1 MNKISEALSPSEP
14 TSSQAPAKD
23 QSSAAGFGASGNSGF
38 GRGGASAHETQ
49 SQVPGMALPANA
61 NIVDLMCV
69 RFALKAV
76 LDLGAKFNLR
86 RDINNLVT
94 LSARFWVWP
103 QPTLERLKRFIDK
116 RCAELDAWKGIEQL
130 SLEDFLAK
138 HGTWNGLYDDSS
150 LFYFL
155 DEFVKLN
162 GKDMLAVFAHTRD
175 AIDARVQGRGNRLSD
190 NIGRLAT
197 VLDLT
202 AGERAI
208 LMHASLCKYQRDLR
222 PVLVD
227 CKASSAQEAYA
238 MMGHILGITGNEVGM
253 ALKAGGRLETLGLI
267 DTPIAEHAITDL
279 GDLMRISDR
288 LLAILTA
295 EYENDAAMMAAFTR
309 PAGAT
314 TLSLADYPHVEQDVR
329 YLIALLNA
337 ASKRKEKGIN
347 VLVYGPPGTGKTEL
361 AKLIASQAQ
370 CELYE
375 VDCLDRDGNSLSG
388 KERYRSLQVSQAF
401 LRGRDMAALLFDEV
415 EDVFPPIGQ
424 EMLNIFGSDDQRGAS
439 VGGKA
444 WINHT
449 LEQNPVPTIW
459 ISNAIGQIDPAYRR
473 RFQFHLELANPP
485 QCVRENI
492 ARKYLGDMGVSEDFI
507 AKLSAR
513 KQVTPAQ
520 IQSAMRFAQLAQ
532 HSIDEPVED
541 LLLTQLERSDKA
553 LGQKDKR
560 DEFRPNVT
568 QYNLDLLNIESR
580 HPVEKII
587 KAMQLRARAT
597 LCFYGAPGTGKTALA
612 EHIAKSLEKPLMM
625 KRASDLMSKYVGE
638 TEQQMAKMFEDAKRE
653 GAILL
658 LDEADSFLQNRQM
671 AQRNYEVSEVN
682 EMLQGMERFDGI
694 FICTTN
700 LFDRIDE
707 AALRRFSFKIKFMPL
722 TAPQR
727 EAMFIAEALAA
738 DASGFDQDLKTR
750 LARLNLLT
758 PGDFAAVRRQAVLL
772 EENMTADEFLL
783 ELERE
788 HKVKP
793 DVRYARS
800 IGFNS

>member
-1 MNKISEALSPSEP
+1 MNKMSDALSQLMPV
-14 TSSQAPAKD
+14 KD
-23 QSSAAGFGASGNSGF
+23 SGNSTYAAGSGF
-38 GRGGASAHETQ
+38 GGARGGSSGLNDTTQ
-49 SQVPGMALPANA
+49 IPGLALPANA

-103 QPTLERLKRFIDK
+103 QATLERLKRFIDK

-130 SLEDFLAK
+130 SLEEFLAK

-162 GKDMLAVFAHTRD
+162 GKDMLSVFAHTME
-175 AIDARVQGRGNRLSD
+175 AIDARVQGKGNRLSD

-202 AGERAI
+202 TAERAI

-238 MMGHILGITGNEVGM
+238 MMGHILAITGNEVGL
-253 ALKAGGRLETLGLI
+253 ALKPGGRLETLGLI

-314 TLSLADYPHVEQDVR
+314 TLSLNDYPHVEQDVR
-329 YLIALLNA
+329 YLIALLKA
-337 ASKRKEKGIN
+337 ASMRKEKGIN

-361 AKLIASQAQ
+361 AKLIASQAE

-401 LRGRDMAALLFDEV
+401 LKGRDMAALMFDEV

-424 EMLNIFGSDDQRGAS
+424 EMLNLFGNEDQRGGA

-449 LEQNPVPTIW
+449 LEQNPVPTLW

-485 QCVRENI
+485 QRVRENI
-492 ARKYLGDMGVSEDFI
+492 ARKYLGDMGVSEEFI
-507 AKLSAR
+507 TKVSAR

-520 IQSAMRFAQLAQ
+520 IQSAMRFAQLARF
-532 HSIDEPVED
+532 SIDEPVED
-541 LLLTQLERSDKA
+541 LLLTQLERSDRA

-560 DEFRPNVT
+560 EEFRPVVT
-568 QYNLDLLNIESR
+568 QYNLDLLNIETR
-580 HPVEKII
+580 HPVEKMI
-587 KAMQLRARAT
+587 KAMQVRPRAT

-638 TEQQMAKMFEDAKRE
+638 TEQQMAKMFDDAQRE

-671 AQRNYEVSEVN
+671 AQRSYEVSEVN

-707 AALRRFSFKIKFMPL
+707 AALRRFSFKIKFMSL
-722 TAPQR
+722 TPVQR
-727 EAMFIAEALAA
+727 ETMFVVEALAGDVSA
-738 DASGFDQDLKTR
+738 FTQELKTR
-750 LARLNLLT
+750 LSKLDLLT

-772 EENMTADEFLL
+772 EEQVTADEFLL

-800 IGFNS
+800 IGFNN

>member
-1 MNKISEALSPSEP
+1 MHSSHTTQGTSPSASP
-14 TSSQAPAKD
+14 
-23 QSSAAGFGASGNSGF
+23 AAGASIESL
-38 GRGGASAHETQ
+38 ATVA
-49 SQVPGMALPANA
+49 VPAPIPGMSLPEHANT
-61 NIVDLMCV
+61 IDLMCV

-76 LDLGAKFNLR
+76 LELGAKFNLR

-94 LSARFWVWP
+94 LSARYWVWP
-103 QPTLERLKRFIDK
+103 QGTLEKLKRFIDK
-116 RCAELDAWKGIEQL
+116 RCHELDAWKGVETLSIEEFMQ
-130 SLEDFLAK
+130 K
-138 HGTWNGLYDDSS
+138 HGQWNGLYDDAS

-162 GKDMLAVFAHTRD
+162 GKDVLSVFQFTTE
-175 AIDARVQGRGNRLSD
+175 AIDTRLSDHGNRLTD
-190 NIGRLAT
+190 NIRRLST
-197 VLDLT
+197 VLSLND
-202 AGERAI
+202 AERQI
-208 LMHASLCKYQRDLR
+208 LLHAALCKYQRDLR

-227 CKASSAQEAYA
+227 CKAGSAQEAYA
-238 MMGHILGITGNEVGM
+238 MMAHVLKLSGSEVGV
-253 ALKAGGRLETLGLI
+253 ALKSGGRLETLGLI
-267 DTPIAEHAITDL
+267 DTPISEHSITDL
-279 GDLMRISDR
+279 GDLLRISDR
-288 LLAILTA
+288 LLAILTV
-295 EYENDAAMMAAFTR
+295 EYESDAAMMSAFTR
-309 PAGAT
+309 PAGQTQLA
-314 TLSLADYPHVEQDVR
+314 LADYPHVEQDVR

-361 AKLIASQAQ
+361 VKLIAAQAG

-375 VDCLDRDGNSLSG
+375 VDCLDREGNSLSG

-401 LRGRDMAALLFDEV
+401 LRGREMAALVFDEV

-424 EMLNIFGSDDQRGAS
+424 EMLSVFGGEDPRGIA

-449 LEQNPVPTIW
+449 LEQNPVPTLW
-459 ISNAIGQIDPAYRR
+459 ISNAIAQIDPAYRR

-485 QCVRENI
+485 QRVRENI
-492 ARKYLGDMGVSEDFI
+492 ARKYLSDLGVSDEFI
-507 AKLSAR
+507 TKVSAR

-520 IQSAMRFAQLAQ
+520 IQSAMRFAQLARN
-532 HSIDEPVED
+532 SIDESVED
-541 LLLTQLERSDKA
+541 LLMTQLERSDKA
-553 LGQKDKR
+553 LGQKDKGE
-560 DEFRPNVT
+560 EFRPIVT
-568 QYNLDLLNIESR
+568 QYDLDLLNIETR
-580 HPVEKII
+580 HPVEKMI
-587 KAMQLRARAT
+587 KAMQARPRAT
-597 LCFYGAPGTGKTALA
+597 LCFFGAPGTGKTALA

-638 TEQQMAKMFEDAKRE
+638 TEQQMAKMFDDAQRE
-653 GAILL
+653 GAVLL

-682 EMLQGMERFDGI
+682 EMLQGMERFTGI

-722 TAPQR
+722 KPDQR
-727 EAMFIAEALAA
+727 ERMFINEALAGVPE
-738 DASGFDQDLKTR
+738 SFDGDLKKR
-750 LARLNLLT
+750 LAKLEMLT

-772 EENMTADEFLL
+772 EEKVTADEFLL

-788 HKVKP
+788 HSVKP
-793 DVRYARS
+793 EVRYARS
-800 IGFNS
+800 IGFAN